1 MVYCDYCIKFS
12 RPDYWDDKVCCR
24 NCGKILYEENF
35 TTEPTFVKI
44 MARQKKQLERALKL
58 LHPVQKKQLKW
69 PAELKISAP
78 KMILAKPEESKNVV
92 DARDNFFVQSGKIDP
107 ETEEIYEEPVDNM
120 AN

>member
-44 MARQKKQLERALKL
+44 MAR
-58 LHPVQKKQLKW
+58 QKKQLKW